1 MLASSIRGSGS
12 TLPTMFI
19 ILVNM
24 CVIRIGVL
32 KLIMYFNPTAD
43 GVACVYPI
51 TWVFTVACLYWYY
64 RSERWNPVKVLAK
77 PVV

>member
-1 MLASSIRGSGS
+1 
-12 TLPTMFI
+12 
-19 ILVNM
+19 M

-43 GVACVYPI
+43 GVAWVYPI

-77 PVV
+77 PAV